1 MALAGL
7 FPFSVIFLQ
16 TIEILNVVWGYTI
29 YTSYGFMLIMLF
41 LLLIMTAL
49 VSIVMTYFQLALK
62 TMNGGGG
69 VSTRLYVYGYSIYHS
84 FHLLEMKGFMQTTF
98 FFGYMASGMESF

>member
-49 VSIVMTYFQLALK
+49 VSIVMTYFQLAAE
-62 TMNGGGG
+62 NHEWWWR
-69 VSTRLYVYGYSIYHS
+69 STRLYVYGYSIYHS